1 MSMLKVT
8 SYPDRFDHP
17 TTCYMKSIT
26 DHHPYAGDHH
36 AKPSRMHAGT
46 PGLVT
51 GKEKKYKNLVIF
63 PRSITSTEMKEGRRF
78 TTKKKLKAK
87 GKKKK

>member
-8 SYPDRFDHP
+8 SYPHVYDSP
-17 TTCYMKSIT
+17 TTYNIKSTT

-36 AKPSRMHAGT
+36 AKPSRIHAGT
-46 PGLVT
+46 YGLV
-51 GKEKKYKNLVIF
+51 KVRKKPSGDKSIF

>member
-17 TTCYMKSIT
+17 TTYNIKSIT

-36 AKPSRMHAGT
+36 AKTSRIHAGT
-46 PGLVT
+46 YGLVRIR
-51 GKEKKYKNLVIF
+51 KKPSGDLSIF
-63 PRSITSTEMKEGRRF
+63 PTSITSTEMKEKRRF
-78 TTKKKLKAK
+78 TSKKKLKAR
-87 GKKKK
+87 GRRKK

>member
-1 MSMLKVT
+1 MLKDT
-8 SYPDRFDHP
+8 SYPHVYDSP
-17 TTCYMKSIT
+17 TTYNIKSTT

-36 AKPSRMHAGT
+36 AKTSRMHAGT

-51 GKEKKYKNLVIF
+51 GKEKKYNNLDIF
-63 PRSITSTEMKEGRRF
+63 PPSITSTEMKEGRRF
-78 TTKKKLKAK
+78 TSKKKLKAK

>member
-1 MSMLKVT
+1 MTMLTDT
-8 SYPDRFDHP
+8 SYPHVYDSP

-36 AKPSRMHAGT
+36 ARPSRIHGKT
-46 PGLVT
+46 SGLVT
-51 GKEKKYKNLVIF
+51 GKEKKYNNLDIF
-63 PRSITSTEMKEGRRF
+63 PESITSTEMKEGRRF

-87 GKKKK
+87 GNKKK